1 MKTLQII
8 IFSLIV
14 ATFVCGNDNVSN
26 LISGFRNLTTIT
38 RKLPISEQSEIYEKS
53 MISKK
58 ELLELAETN
67 KNITVILGQELLNT
81 PLPKKSRYGD
91 FLYVCELTD
100 ILGKQNRNLLLS
112 CTDKILDSTNW
123 SRQAT
128 CRLLSKILRL
138 RRLYATNSNFNEEL
152 LRDVFLKAANDKRM
166 NVKSVAIRGLIGV
179 DPILA
184 EAAGEFPVE
193 PIDQKNGEIIAK
205 QIIENAED
213 DSTKIRFYKKLY
225 KANLAKSD
233 YVKYLKEEMSDTN
246 VHLFAR
252 KELAEKLLSIKEID
266 KKEVDELK
274 EECKNLIEKSQRE
287 AKAAN
292 YDAESKEKQ
301 EAIKEGMIEA
311 MSY

>member
-1 MKTLQII
+1 MKALQII

-123 SRQAT
+123 SRMAT
-128 CRLLSKILRL
+128 CRLLSEILRL

-179 DPILA
+179 DPVLA
-184 EAAGEFPVE
+184 EAAGEYPVE

-225 KANLAKSD
+225 KANLAKTE
-233 YVKYLKEEMSDTN
+233 YINYLKEEMSNTN

-252 KELAEKLLSIKEID
+252 KELAEKLLSIKGID
-266 KKEVDELK
+266 KKEVDKLRS
-274 EECKNLIEKSQRE
+274 ECKNLLEKSQRE

-301 EAIKEGMIEA
+301 EAIKQGMLEA
-311 MSY
+311 MRY

>member
-1 MKTLQII
+1 MKTHPII

-14 ATFVCGNDNVSN
+14 ATFVCGNDNTSI
-26 LISGFRNLTTIT
+26 LISRLKNLNTIT
-38 RKLPISEQSEIYEKS
+38 SKMPISEQSEIYEES
-53 MISKK
+53 MIAKK
-58 ELLELAETN
+58 ELLKLAETN
-67 KNITVILGQELLNT
+67 KNITVIIGDELLKIPLSKKNDYGNT
-81 PLPKKSRYGD
+81 RYV
-91 FLYVCELTD
+91 YELMN
-100 ILGKQNRNLLLS
+100 ILGKQNRNLLLF
-112 CTDKILDSTNW
+112 CVDNILDSTNW
-123 SRQAT
+123 SRMAT
-128 CRLLSKILRL
+128 CNLLSEILIL

-166 NVKSVAIRGLIGV
+166 NVKSVAIRGLVGV
-179 DPILA
+179 DPVS
-184 EAAGEFPVE
+184 AAGEYPVE

-292 YDAESKEKQ
+292 YDAQSKEKQ
-301 EAIKEGMIEA
+301 ETIKQGMIEA
-311 MSY
+311 MKY